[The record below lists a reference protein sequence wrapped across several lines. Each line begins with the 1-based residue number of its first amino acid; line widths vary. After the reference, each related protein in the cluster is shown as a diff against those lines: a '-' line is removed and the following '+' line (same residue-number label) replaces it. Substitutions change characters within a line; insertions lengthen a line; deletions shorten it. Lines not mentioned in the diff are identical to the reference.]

1 MLSKGEESMD
11 AEIHRFVRS
20 RILAALFTCIIFVPL
35 APHDLPCQ
43 QVATRDL
50 TQPRPP
56 APSGPRPGDF
66 SEEYKNACGSSV
78 ADGVIEDKGDNLNL
92 SIVDAKPEIRDGQAR
107 IVITVRLKSLN
118 VYAPAEI
125 PWEISPVVPIQ
136 TDPKDPTVTSVAAT
150 IWVWMNL
157 PGKHRYLTRLTGGVN
172 FWAQPKNSAQH
183 LKLRP
188 GEWVD
193 IKFSVGVVC
202 KPYEEPVCSSYL
214 QGDAVQLKA
223 TWYERELTHVRK
235 GCVVTD
241 GAYTS
246 REFDSSPFEFVYS
259 PLLKPQTST
268 PVQPPTSKTN

>member
-1 MLSKGEESMD
+1 L
-11 AEIHRFVRS
+11 
-20 RILAALFTCIIFVPL
+20 L
-35 APHDLPCQ
+35 CQ

-56 APSGPRPGDF
+56 APSGPQPGDF
-66 SEEYKNACGSSV
+66 SEDYKNACSSSV
-78 ADGVIEDKGDNLNL
+78 ADGVIEDKGDNLKL
-92 SIVDAKPEIRDGQAR
+92 SVVNAKPEIRDGQAR
-107 IVITVRLKSLN
+107 IVVTARVKSLN

-125 PWEISPVVPIQ
+125 PWETCPVVAIQ
-136 TDPKDPTVTSVAAT
+136 TDPKDPTVKSEAAT

-157 PGKHRYLTRLTGGVN
+157 PGKPRGIANLAGRVN
-172 FWAQPKNSAQH
+172 FCAQPKNSAQH

-214 QGDAVQLKA
+214 QGDAVQLTA
-223 TWYERELTHVRK
+223 WWYERELTHLRK
-235 GCVVTD
+235 GCEIED

-246 REFDSSPFEFVYS
+246 REFESSPFDFVQPIS
-259 PLLKPQTST
+259 AKPEGST
-268 PVQPPTSKTN
+268 PNSPASPKIN